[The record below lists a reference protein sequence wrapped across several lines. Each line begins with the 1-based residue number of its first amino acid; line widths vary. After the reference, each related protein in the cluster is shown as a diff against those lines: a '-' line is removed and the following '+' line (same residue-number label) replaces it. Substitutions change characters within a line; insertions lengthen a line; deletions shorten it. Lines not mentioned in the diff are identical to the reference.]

1 VAHKVIRLASCAF
14 CIVKLSEL
22 RCGRLDIL
30 DLSTLR
36 CYVRTVHYHCTSG
49 GRLAS

>member
-1 VAHKVIRLASCAF
+1 MVHKVIRLASCDF

-22 RCGRLDIL
+22 RCGRLEIL
-30 DLSTLR
+30 DLSPLR
-36 CYVRTVHYHCTSG
+36 CYMRTVQYHCTSG